1 MKRSEPDESFR
12 GWGLLGLSTLAISLT
27 LPGQTIGVSPFA
39 DHLIQD
45 LSISATSLSTAYLVG
60 TITGSLAMPSIG
72 RWVDRAGV
80 RKTMLLIATAFSVA
94 IAYMGTVRHFWML
107 IVGFIG
113 IRMLGQGAL
122 SLVGQ
127 TSIALWFDEK
137 RGFAFGLSMTAS
149 AGLMSL
155 GPLGLTFLIDKFGW
169 RWAWVFSACCVV
181 VLLVPATWRWMVDRP
196 ESLGQQPDGRSPSPD
211 YVKVSA
217 EQFTVGEAIHTRAF
231 WVLTGVMVVSSALIT
246 GVTFHHFALMESAGL
261 TTAQAATVF
270 IPQMLGTIAAGFI
283 WAWLTDRTSPRLLL
297 VSCQA
302 SLLAAH
308 MSYAWVRPGFGAA
321 FYSLLLGINGGSIRA
336 LASALY
342 PKWFGTDHIGAIRG
356 VATAFGV
363 GASAVGPLIVALGFR
378 ATGNYVNLN
387 FFLALVPAA
396 AIISALFVKA
406 PRKAVSSP
414 SLDSSEIS

>member
-1 MKRSEPDESFR
+1 
-12 GWGLLGLSTLAISLT
+12 
-27 LPGQTIGVSPFA
+27 
-39 DHLIQD
+39 
-45 LSISATSLSTAYLVG
+45 
-60 TITGSLAMPSIG
+60 MPSIG

-181 VLLVPATWRWMVDRP
+181 VCWSLRLGDGWWIVP
-196 ESLGQQPDGRSPSPD
+196 SQLGQQPDGRGPSSD

-217 EQFTVGEAIHTRAF
+217 EQFTVSEALHTKSV

-270 IPQMLGTIAAGFI
+270 IPQMLGTIASGFI
-283 WAWLTDRTSPRLLL
+283 WAWLTDRTSPL
-297 VSCQA
+297 VTC
-302 SLLAAH
+302 
-308 MSYAWVRPGFGAA
+308 
-321 FYSLLLGINGGSIRA
+321 
-336 LASALY
+336 
-342 PKWFGTDHIGAIRG
+342 
-356 VATAFGV
+356 
-363 GASAVGPLIVALGFR
+363 
-378 ATGNYVNLN
+378 
-387 FFLALVPAA
+387 
-396 AIISALFVKA
+396 
-406 PRKAVSSP
+406 
-414 SLDSSEIS
+414 